1 MMSIIP
7 LSPPITPK
15 TLHEQYDDEIDF
27 ILLNRRLS
35 KTHCR
40 TKSIPR
46 RSLSS
51 HTRGS
56 FQMNT
61 FSILIKKEK
70 IRRPS
75 VSSKKAKPDKSKTE
89 SAIFYDTMD
98 LALPDEQYILPQWMP
113 NMNAFEQRSHVRA
126 IWKGTPL
133 DVSNMPYYGQLHHG
147 EVNIASVLRL
157 SPEQYLK
164 CRRSLILA
172 AQQFDKSQMKFRK
185 SDAQKC
191 VRIDVN
197 KTSSLWCVFNALGWF
212 KPKKF

>member
-1 MMSIIP
+1 MSMIP

-15 TLHEQYDDEIDF
+15 TYHEKYDDEIDP
-27 ILLNRRLS
+27 ILLSRRLS
-35 KTHCR
+35 KTYPR

-46 RSLSS
+46 RSLPS
-51 HTRGS
+51 HTRGC

-70 IRRPS
+70 PRRSSIP
-75 VSSKKAKPDKSKTE
+75 SKKAKADKSKTE

-98 LALPDEQYILPQWMP
+98 LAQPDSQFILPQWMP

-133 DVSNMPYYGQLHHG
+133 DISSLPYYEWLHPG
-147 EVNIASVLRL
+147 EVDIASILRL

-212 KPKKF
+212 KPQKV